1 MTYLPTLLTILAVYW
16 VAVVSPGPNF
26 LLVSQLALSGKKRMG
41 IQAGLGIAA
50 GGAIWAILA
59 MAGVAAILD
68 HLAWAHTMIRLAGA
82 LYLLWFGIRLLLGAR
97 RAGAEQPRLVSLPA
111 TGFGAFRSGLLTN
124 LTNPKAGAFWT
135 SIFSSIFPPHAPAWF
150 FVATAA
156 LVPCIS
162 GGWYSGMSLLL
173 ASDQVQ
179 RRYIKLRR
187 PIDAACGAIL
197 VALGLSLAA
206 SR

>member
-1 MTYLPTLLTILAVYW
+1 MSYLPTLVTILAVYW
-16 VAVVSPGPNF
+16 VAVVSPGPKF
-26 LLVSQLALSGKKRMG
+26 LLVSQLALSGKRRMG

-50 GGAIWAILA
+50 GGTVWAILA

-68 HLAWAHTMIRLAGA
+68 HIAWAHTMIRLAGA

-97 RAGAEQPRLVSLPA
+97 RPGGETPKLISLPTTA
-111 TGFGAFRSGLLTN
+111 FGAFRSGVLTN

-162 GGWYSGMSLLL
+162 GGWYAGMSLLL
-173 ASDQVQ
+173 ASEQVQ
-179 RRYIKLRR
+179 RRYLKLRR
-187 PIDAACGAIL
+187 PIDAACGTIL
-197 VALGLSLAA
+197 VGLGLSLAA